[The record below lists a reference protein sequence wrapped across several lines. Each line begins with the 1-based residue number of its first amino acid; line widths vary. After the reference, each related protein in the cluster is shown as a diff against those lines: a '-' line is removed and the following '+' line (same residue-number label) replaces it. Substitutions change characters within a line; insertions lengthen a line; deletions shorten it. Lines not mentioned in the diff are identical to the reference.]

1 MNLMRMCIGDI
12 VKVLDVDLAS
22 RRFKIGILVSLPR
35 RMYMA
40 GRMAEVMVDGKIKR
54 VREQQIEMISK
65 GEQADES

>member
-1 MNLMRMCIGDI
+1 MKKGDI

-40 GRMAEVMVDGKIKR
+40 GRMAEVMVDCKIKR
-54 VREQQIEMISK
+54 VREVQIETISK
-65 GEQADES
+65 GEQTDES

>member
-1 MNLMRMCIGDI
+1 MKKGDI

-54 VREQQIEMISK
+54 VREVQIETISK
-65 GEQADES
+65 GEQTDES

>member
-54 VREQQIEMISK
+54 VREQQIETIGK
-65 GEQADES
+65 GEQVDES

>member
-1 MNLMRMCIGDI
+1 MKKGDI

-35 RMYMA
+35 RMPMA
-40 GRMAEVMVDGKIKR
+40 GRMAEVMVDGKIKL
-54 VREQQIEMISK
+54 VREQQVETINK